1 MHKPEPTLIIMKRR
15 IAGPE
20 IIDPG
25 MGFAAARKAMIHA
38 DGLDAGAPC
47 PGSAGPEPTGPTGP
61 TGAYEP
67 KLEEL
72 RRRAGQ
78 LTEAVDDLAHTGPDQ
93 AEDAEAG
100 EEGAEEASEEETH
113 GEERELS

>member
-47 PGSAGPEPTGPTGP
+47 PGSAGPEPTGPTGS
-61 TGAYEP
+61 YEA

-72 RRRAGQ
+72 RRLAGQ